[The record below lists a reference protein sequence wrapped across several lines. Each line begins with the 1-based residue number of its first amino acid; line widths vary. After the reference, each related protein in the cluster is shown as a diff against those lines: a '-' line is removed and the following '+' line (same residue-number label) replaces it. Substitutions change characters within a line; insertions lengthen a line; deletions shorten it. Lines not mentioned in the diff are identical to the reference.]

1 MYKYFAYG
9 LNISSELELDELI
22 ARDFIGE
29 ADIEIKLGEC
39 PDQITGPDW
48 YGGWWQADDE
58 YLLCDFTDIIRA
70 LVSRNGEEVTLQVF
84 TEDDF
89 QLRSFIY
96 GQVLSACLLL
106 KDYYLLHGAC
116 VKIGDKAV
124 GFCGASGV
132 GKSTLAW
139 GFMKE
144 GYTVYSDDVIALK
157 IEEGKVIM
165 YPGFPRL
172 RLRKEIFGLM
182 SIDDSLFSEIK
193 HAREKKNFT
202 GMDELPM
209 SPVELTKLVVLKV
222 IDTDKVSRIELK
234 GGEALLSLQDTA
246 YRTELEQ
253 HIFDDKTLLD
263 RSTKLANHT
272 RMNQVE
278 RTNHYFCLDE
288 VLEKVHSILM
298 IN

>member
-1 MYKYFAYG
+1 
-9 LNISSELELDELI
+9 
-22 ARDFIGE
+22 
-29 ADIEIKLGEC
+29 
-39 PDQITGPDW
+39 
-48 YGGWWQADDE
+48 
-58 YLLCDFTDIIRA
+58 
-70 LVSRNGEEVTLQVF
+70 
-84 TEDDF
+84 
-89 QLRSFIY
+89 
-96 GQVLSACLLL
+96 
-106 KDYYLLHGAC
+106 
-116 VKIGDKAV
+116 
-124 GFCGASGV
+124 
-132 GKSTLAW
+132 
-139 GFMKE
+139 
-144 GYTVYSDDVIALK
+144 
-157 IEEGKVIM
+157 
-165 YPGFPRL
+165 
-172 RLRKEIFGLM
+172 
-182 SIDDSLFSEIK
+182 
-193 HAREKKNFT
+193 
-202 GMDELPM
+202 MDERPM